1 MQGFEKYYR
10 KTWHERLEILNKHT
24 ISDEQVKILKDGAKN
39 PELGETMIENFLKG
53 WHLIWSSTESNIWF
67 RWQPRSLP

>member
-39 PELGETMIENFLKG
+39 PELGETMIENFISEY
-53 WHLIWSSTESNIWF
+53 HLPEGGT
-67 RWQPRSLP
+67 

>member
-10 KTWHERLEILNKHT
+10 KTWQERLEILNKHT
-24 ISDEQVKILKDGAKN
+24 ISDEQVKTSFQSI
-39 PELGETMIENFLKG
+39 IFLKE

>member
-39 PELGETMIENFLKG
+39 PELGETMIENFISEY
-53 WHLIWSSTESNIWF
+53 HL
-67 RWQPRSLP
+67 P